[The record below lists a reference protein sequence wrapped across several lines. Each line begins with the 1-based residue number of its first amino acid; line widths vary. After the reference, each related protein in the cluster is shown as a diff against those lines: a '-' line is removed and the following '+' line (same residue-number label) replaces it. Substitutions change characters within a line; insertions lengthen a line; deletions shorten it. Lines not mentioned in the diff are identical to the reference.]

1 MADVLRRNTLQYARM
16 CPSTTPH
23 YTDKPHK
30 KMASIIKLPSGA
42 YRVQIRQNRSLKYE
56 INSSRQNRGGSI
68 RQRPGVHCSEGACL
82 DRSCPRKDRIHRTRL
97 IMGKRIL
104 RKLQCPVPRR
114 VAQWRNLLQPTGGQS
129 PDRNNG
135 AFTTTSSGRTALW
148 GIVHPRRKASYQW
161 TRGPRCTNNLTGP
174 LNGGRSFDYHPNH
187 PWHTKI

>member
-16 CPSTTPH
+16 CPSTMPH
-23 YTDKPHK
+23 YTDKPRK

-104 RKLQCPVPRR
+104 RKLQCRVPRR
-114 VAQWRNLLQPTGGQS
+114 VAQWRSLLQPTGGQS
-129 PDRNNG
+129 PDRTMEDPLQNRQ
-135 AFTTTSSGRTALW
+135 AAQQI
-148 GIVHPRRKASYQW
+148 GISPAAPESIVPIDHRP
-161 TRGPRCTNNLTGP
+161 TIN
-174 LNGGRSFDYHPNH
+174 
-187 PWHTKI
+187 